1 MGIKQT
7 ALSAAAVLP
16 QLLPQSYIAIGL
28 FGRPIVVVV
37 LIPRIKVADVIVMIY
52 SLDSRCLSELI
63 YDVLEATENHYEPTP
78 AATDCFPKESCTSP
92 VRNDV

>member
-1 MGIKQT
+1 M
-7 ALSAAAVLP
+7 LP

-28 FGRPIVVVV
+28 FGRPIVVVVV

-78 AATDCFPKESCTSP
+78 AASNCFRKESCTSP
-92 VRNDV
+92 VRNDI